1 MNNFLVGF
9 LICSVIAMIFSMFIM
24 SIVFKMYVTTILL
37 ILPTIKICVDIGDII
52 ERAYKNE

>member
-1 MNNFLVGF
+1 
-9 LICSVIAMIFSMFIM
+9 MIFSMFIM